1 LVTNSEPGEKI
12 RAPGKRPLIEIEDVR
27 VAGST
32 LIFKVEVDPSL
43 EMFVHSGLF
52 YFRYDLPVD
61 EVPECIL
68 SIPLLGCLAP
78 LAWTIGADLAIG
90 DVDSEYLSCVQEIG
104 SQMKKWYP
112 EAVSDIRVVAKPSQT
127 ASGWNEG
134 KKGLLYT
141 GGVDSTASMLRNGR
155 AELSLFMI
163 RGTPEIRL
171 YEARY
176 FKRVRESLDPFV
188 RSLGLEIHTVE
199 TNALDVINFRLI
211 GSKKKDQFTDGW
223 WENVAHSLVLL
234 SACAPYTYL
243 KGTGKLLIASSFN
256 QVVKAWGS
264 TPTTDQMVKWGG
276 LRVVHDS
283 YDLSRMK
290 KVEQVIAPYARERGG
305 SIPLRV
311 CTGRKS
317 VRLDSGALNCGRC
330 EKCTRTMLQLM
341 FCGLDPARCGF
352 DTTSFVPA
360 NIRAELKSGR
370 LKPAHNP
377 NSWRSMFT
385 TANPQYQALEGT
397 YPGLGEFVGWLRTWD
412 FTPKV
417 PLGERMTN
425 LLAPKGSRR
434 RKIAGSVLR

>member
-1 LVTNSEPGEKI
+1 VANSRPGEKI
-12 RAPGKRPLIEIEDVR
+12 GTPGRRPVIEIEDVW
-27 VAGST
+27 VAGGT
-32 LIFKVEVDPSL
+32 LIFKVELDPSI
-43 EMFVHSGLF
+43 ESFVNSGLF
-52 YFRYDLPVD
+52 YFKYDLPVD

-78 LAWTIGADLAIG
+78 LAWTVGADLAIG

-112 EAVSDIRVVAKPSQT
+112 EAVSDVSIVAKPVPT
-127 ASGWNEG
+127 ASGWNDG
-134 KKGLLYT
+134 RRGLLYT
-141 GGVDSTASMLRNGR
+141 GGVDSTASMLRNGQ
-155 AELSLFMI
+155 ADLSLFMI

-176 FKRVRESLDPFV
+176 FKRVRDSLDPFV
-188 RSLGLEIHTVE
+188 GSLGLEIHTVE
-199 TNALDVINFRLI
+199 TNALDVMDFRLL
-211 GSKKKDQFTDGW
+211 SSEKKDQFTDGW
-223 WENVAHSLVLL
+223 WENLAHSLVLL

-264 TPTTDQMVKWGG
+264 TPATDQMVKWGG
-276 LRVVHDS
+276 LHVVHDS

-330 EKCTRTMLQLM
+330 EKCVRTMLQLM

-360 NIRAELKSGR
+360 TIRAELESGR

-377 NSWRSMFT
+377 NSWRSLFT
-385 TANPQYQALEGT
+385 TADPKYQALEGT
-397 YPGLGEFVGWLRTWD
+397 YPGLGGFVSWLREWD
-412 FTPKV
+412 FKPKV
-417 PLGERMTN
+417 TLGERMTN
-425 LLAPKGSRR
+425 ILAPKGSRR
-434 RKIAGSVLR
+434 RKIAGAVLR